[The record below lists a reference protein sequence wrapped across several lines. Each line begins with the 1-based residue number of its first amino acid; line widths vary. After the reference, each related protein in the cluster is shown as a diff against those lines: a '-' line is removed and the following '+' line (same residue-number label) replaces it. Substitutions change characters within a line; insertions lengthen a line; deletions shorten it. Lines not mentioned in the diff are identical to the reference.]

1 MKDADRISL
10 LEQEVVVLR
19 MLRSADQRLREAG
32 TAGDILMNRKVKMAN
47 AEIDE
52 LHARIESLEA
62 EDAGLA
68 ELEQEAE
75 DERVKLTDATDRTT
89 RLRNALLHVQADLRE
104 LAEKCSEEPNVRRKA
119 NRIHDIADRAL
130 HNDHDKPNPEEK
142 TDAV

>member
-10 LEQEVVVLR
+10 LEEEVVMLR

-52 LHARIESLEA
+52 LHARIESL
-62 EDAGLA
+62 
-68 ELEQEAE
+68 EAE

-119 NRIHDIADRAL
+119 NRIHDIANRAL
-130 HNDHDKPNPEEK
+130 NKDKPNPEEK